1 MYQILVDGILELR
14 EENMVWR
21 ILMLI
26 TRPAVMGGLLLT
38 MGVIIYYLRAKS
50 KSRIAM
56 VSILKDM
63 LYLEAK
69 DKEHLRALTDK
80 EINGKSWL
88 VDDEINYRNSV
99 SYGDSSNSGW
109 LNGGPKRLSNL
120 DGPSISGVQEP
131 SIRNRRY

>member
-14 EENMVWR
+14 EENIVWR

-26 TRPAVMGGLLLT
+26 TRPAVMGGLLLA
-38 MGVIIYYLRAKS
+38 MCVIMYYLRAKS

-99 SYGDSSNSGW
+99 SDSNSGW
-109 LNGGPKRLSNL
+109 LDGGPKRLSNL
-120 DGPSISGVQEP
+120 NGPSISGVQEI

>member
-21 ILMLI
+21 IIMLI
-26 TRPAVMGGLLLT
+26 TRPAVMGGVLLA
-38 MGVIIYYLRAKS
+38 MCVIIYYLRAKS

-80 EINGKSWL
+80 ETNGKSWL
-88 VDDEINYRNSV
+88 IDDEINYRNSV
-99 SYGDSSNSGW
+99 SYGDSSSGW
-109 LNGGPKRLSNL
+109 LNGNFDR
-120 DGPSISGVQEP
+120 PSTSGLQDQN
-131 SIRNRRY
+131 IRNRRY

>member
-1 MYQILVDGILELR
+1 
-14 EENMVWR
+14 
-21 ILMLI
+21 MLI
-26 TRPAVMGGLLLT
+26 TRPAIMGGLLLA
-38 MGVIIYYLRAKS
+38 MCVIIYYLRAKS

-80 EINGKSWL
+80 ETNGKSWL
-88 VDDEINYRNSV
+88 IDDEINYRNSV
-99 SYGDSSNSGW
+99 SYNEQNSGW

-120 DGPSISGVQEP
+120 DGSSTSGVQEQ

>member
-14 EENMVWR
+14 EESIIWR
-21 ILMLI
+21 ILMLV
-26 TRPAVMGGLLLT
+26 TRPAVMGGILLA
-38 MGVIIYYLRAKS
+38 MCVIIYYLRAKS

-80 EINGKSWL
+80 ETNGKNWL
-88 VDDEINYRNSV
+88 IDEEVNYNNSFN
-99 SYGDSSNSGW
+99 Y
-109 LNGGPKRLSNL
+109 
-120 DGPSISGVQEP
+120 GPSTSGVQDQ
-131 SIRNRRY
+131 SIIKKRY

>member
-26 TRPAVMGGLLLT
+26 TRPAIMGGLLLA
-38 MGVIIYYLRAKS
+38 MCVIIYYLRAKS

-80 EINGKSWL
+80 ETNGKSWL
-88 VDDEINYRNSV
+88 IDDEINYRNSV
-99 SYGDSSNSGW
+99 SYNEQNSGW

-120 DGPSISGVQEP
+120 DGSSTSGVQVQ